1 MILRGNRR
9 AAERAAITHLADG
22 SASEAERARLEA
34 AVARSPE
41 LAAELAEQRRVV
53 AMLAS
58 LDVGAPASLHQRVF
72 RPQARAASGRP
83 RPTSRI
89 AIVAVVLIALVVFA
103 IARPVGHA
111 NVRSVVAI
119 ALATGDGVPPGV
131 SPRDHALL
139 GVAIDRV
146 AFPNWNARGWRT
158 SGSRIDTLGGQQVE
172 TVYYSA
178 EGYERVGYA
187 IVGGAALRVTGAR
200 RAATLAGVTYSTIRD
215 GGASVVTWRRDGH
228 TCVLASRHASVSALI
243 ALASQTA

>member
-1 MILRGNRR
+1 MILRANKK
-9 AAERAAITHLADG
+9 AAEQAAITRLADG
-22 SASEAERARLEA
+22 SATEAERARLEA

-58 LDVGAPASLHQRVF
+58 LDVGAPASLHQRLVA
-72 RPQARAASGRP
+72 PEPPTARRRA

-89 AIVAVVLIALVVFA
+89 AIVTVVLIALLVFA
-103 IARPVGHA
+103 IARPGGHA

-131 SPRDHALL
+131 SSHDHALL

-146 AFPNWNARGWRT
+146 AFPNWSTRGWRT
-158 SGSRIDTLGGQQVE
+158 SGSRIDTLGGQHVE
-172 TVYYSA
+172 TVYYTA

-187 IVGGAALRVTGAR
+187 IVGGAALRITGAR
-200 RAATLAGVTYSTIRD
+200 RAATRGGVSYWTIPD
-215 GGASVVTWRRDGH
+215 GRASVVTWRRDGH
-228 TCVLASRHASVSALI
+228 TCVLASRHAPVSALI
-243 ALASQTA
+243 ALASVSA